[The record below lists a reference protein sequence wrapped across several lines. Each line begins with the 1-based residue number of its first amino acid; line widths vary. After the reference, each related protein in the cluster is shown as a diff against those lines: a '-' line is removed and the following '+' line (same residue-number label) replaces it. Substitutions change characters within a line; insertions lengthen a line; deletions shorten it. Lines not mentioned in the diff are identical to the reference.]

1 MAAKSRFVAVRLEPD
16 QVKRLIVLSMHA
28 GDPGNL
34 SEGMRY
40 AINTASAGHQTDRQ
54 ASASSQGEREVTHA

>member
-1 MAAKSRFVAVRLEPD
+1 MAAKSRFVAVRLEPE

-40 AINTASAGHQTDRQ
+40 AIDTASAYHQAKRQ
-54 ASASSQGEREVTHA
+54 ARAGQQAESEAVYA